1 MKKQLLSFLLLAV
14 SLPLMIGQTLLTE
27 IPAYKIQVGDIQDV
41 DINADGKLDLF
52 IGGNDYA
59 KSAVNERVGLDGT
72 SYYYQTIML
81 IWSKTQQEFYEA
93 GTNFKSNSRPYPAFA
108 DMDGD
113 NILDI
118 VYSHHG
124 VIAAFPD
131 DYGLFIGDGNGNFD
145 KEAWVFDLENYEFFP
160 KASAIADFNMDG
172 KPDVLAIGH
181 AGTIGSSDFVNH
193 SAILINNGE
202 YVGDMKFKVTSQ
214 SLFANHSWSYPQIQI
229 LDFNNDG
236 YPDFL
241 LTARDASDNAINN
254 GTFTDIFMN
263 KGASAP
269 GEFQRI
275 FLCEQMGAIPQY
287 LGPLLVQDF
296 NGDGYLDVF
305 ITGKNANSS
314 VSPMNLYLNNGSGT
328 FSKSTQANFRA
339 DMRNENSTA
348 SQSKAF
354 DWDGDGIPDI
364 VMSGYVSEAPA
375 TQVGL
380 WWKNDGEAGFGTE
393 ARIPGASNSCM
404 AFPDWNGDGVRDM
417 MIVGKTTSTTYITQG
432 GSNYFEAM
440 VTKGEAP
447 MNQKPSAPANTN
459 AVVSGNSVTLS
470 WDAAVDDKTPSNSLS
485 YEIYIKNSDGDVY
498 NNCRSIIG
506 GSDDGVR
513 MVLALGN
520 AFLNKSVKIN
530 NLPDDDY
537 TWGVQA
543 IDANYAGSVFATGS
557 FKIDGS
563 SAVSNPRELNV
574 QFNMTNQVITI
585 KTGVESATVRIMD
598 ITGKLLEKS
607 IFSRS
612 FSKELPKGM
621 YLISVEHNGL
631 KNIRKVIIW

>member
-1 MKKQLLSFLLLAV
+1 MKKQLLSLLLLVIGLPVV
-14 SLPLMIGQTLLTE
+14 SGQTLLTE
-27 IPAYKIQVGDIQDV
+27 IPAYKIQFGDMQDV
-41 DINADGKLDLF
+41 DVNADGKLDLF
-52 IGGNDYA
+52 IGGNDFA
-59 KSAVNERVGLDGT
+59 KSEVNERIGLDGT

-93 GTNFKSNSRPYPAFA
+93 GTNFKSNSRPYATFA

-113 NILDI
+113 NVLDI

-131 DYGLFIGDGNGNFD
+131 DYGVFIGDGNGNFD
-145 KEAWVFDLENYEFFP
+145 KEEWTFDNQNYEFFP
-160 KASAIADFNMDG
+160 KASAVADFNMDG

-181 AGTIGSSDFVNH
+181 VGTPGSPDFVNH
-193 SAILINNGE
+193 SAVLIHDGE
-202 YVGDMKFKVTSQ
+202 YVGDLKFKVTNQ
-214 SLFANHSWSYPQIQI
+214 DLFANHSWSYPQIQV

-254 GTFTDIFMN
+254 GTFTDIFVN
-263 KGASAP
+263 KGESAP
-269 GEFQRI
+269 GEFKRL
-275 FLCEQMGAIPQY
+275 FLCEQMEAVPQY

-296 NGDGYLDVF
+296 NGDGYLDIF
-305 ITGKNANSS
+305 ITGKNANTS
-314 VSPMNLYLNNGSGT
+314 VSPMNLYLNNGNGT
-328 FSKSTQANFRA
+328 FSKSTQSNFRA

-364 VMSGYVSEAPA
+364 IISGYVSEAPA
-375 TQVGL
+375 TQTGF
-380 WWKNDGEAGFGTE
+380 WWKNDGQAAFGAE
-393 ARIPGASNSCM
+393 SRLPGASNSCM

-440 VTKGEAP
+440 ITKGEAP
-447 MNQKPSAPANTN
+447 VNAKPSAPANIN
-459 AVVSGNSVTLS
+459 AVVGGNSVTLS

-485 YEIYIKNSDGDVY
+485 YEFFIMNSDGEVY
-498 NNCRSIIG
+498 NDCRSIIG
-506 GSDDGVR
+506 GADDGSR

-520 AFLNKSVKIN
+520 AFLNKSIKIN

-543 IDANYAGSVFATGS
+543 IDASYAGSVFATGS

-563 SAVSNPRELNV
+563 SSVPQTRELDVKIAVHNHTLTL
-574 QFNMTNQVITI
+574 MT
-585 KTGVESATVRIMD
+585 KAESATLTIMD
-598 ITGKLLEKS
+598 ATGKVLEKS
-607 IFSRS
+607 NFTGKY
-612 FSKELPKGM
+612 SKEFQKGV
-621 YLISVEHNGL
+621 YLLSVEQNGL
-631 KNIRKVIIW
+631 RKIRKVMI